1 MKSIKIASIIVGII
15 FVLYA
20 IMGILQLWF
29 NIIEWSTFVK
39 LSITAMTVI
48 IVTFGVAM
56 LYREYIDEKKM
67 KEDKYID

>member
-15 FVLYA
+15 FILYA
-20 IMGILQLWF
+20 IVGILQLWF

>member
-1 MKSIKIASIIVGII
+1 MKIASIIVGII